1 MIAVLD
7 ASAAVEVLLA
17 RPAGEEIA
25 GLLAAAE
32 LVLAPDLYVAEISNA
47 LWKHARAAGQPASY
61 SDLLDD
67 AVSLP
72 DDLVDSASLY
82 REAFA
87 LSTAHN
93 HPIYDALYLV
103 VARRNNAGLLT
114 VDRRLRSLAERLD
127 LRVVGG

>member
-7 ASAAVEVLLA
+7 GSAAVEVVLA
-17 RPAGEEIA
+17 RPAAEEIA
-25 GLLAAAE
+25 GPLSAAE
-32 LVLAPDLYVAEISNA
+32 LVLAPGLYVAEISNV

-72 DDLVDSASLY
+72 DDLVGSASLC
-82 REAFA
+82 REDFA
-87 LSTAHN
+87 LSTAHE

-103 VARRNNAGLLT
+103 VARRNNAGILT

-127 LRVVGG
+127 VRVIRG